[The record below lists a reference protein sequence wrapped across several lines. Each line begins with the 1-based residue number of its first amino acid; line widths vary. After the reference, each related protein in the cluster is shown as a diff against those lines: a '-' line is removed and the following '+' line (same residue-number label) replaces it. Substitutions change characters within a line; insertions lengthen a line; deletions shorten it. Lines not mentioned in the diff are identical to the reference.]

1 MSFPIS
7 SLIASQERSC
17 LSNRYGQPSL
27 LPEKKKKKL
36 TAIWL
41 PHSQL
46 WTIHKKA
53 ASPTRYSLRFFNY
66 FDPKVTGSLVTRLG

>member
-27 LPEKKKKKL
+27 LPEKKKKINCYL
-36 TAIWL
+36 AA
-41 PHSQL
+41 PL

-53 ASPTRYSLRFFNY
+53 ASSTRYSLRFFNY